1 VKALNKIRARNPDA
15 KLDPQLI
22 DARLL
27 AEIRQHYE
35 LLLLFYSPSMAGEGA
50 GRQLLRRALKERLDH
65 HLEMVF
71 RLLGLRFPIQ
81 EIHDAYAGLRSADA
95 SIRAKAAEFVESLLS
110 APLKQYLI
118 PIIDEWPLDAVLET
132 GKRFFSIDWSS
143 RGQALSYLI
152 QRSDLWLKA
161 CAVHT
166 AGEWKVV
173 PLMREL
179 QVAAESTDPLV
190 KETARLALE
199 RIGVNASAS
208 S

>member
-1 VKALNKIRARNPDA
+1 
-15 KLDPQLI
+15 
-22 DARLL
+22 
-27 AEIRQHYE
+27 
-35 LLLLFYSPSMAGEGA
+35 
-50 GRQLLRRALKERLDH
+50 
-65 HLEMVF
+65 MVF

-143 RGQALSYLI
+143 GEQALSYLF
-152 QRSDLWLKA
+152 RGTDSWLTA
-161 CAVHT
+161 CAIYT

-173 PLMREL
+173 PLMPEL
-179 QVAAESTDPLV
+179 QRAVQSTDSLV

-199 RIGVNASAS
+199 RMGVIA
-208 S
+208 